1 MRTPELDYAFLCGYA
16 TIHGNS
22 LTVVDASFTRMIVGP
37 TPSSTGFSIAGRVRL
52 DEQAGPTE
60 LSIRIDGPE
69 GALSLTLSTEISPD
83 GADKYD
89 GKAGVLFAT
98 QIHMPIPVHGLYT
111 AAISLEGVDVRV
123 LKFEA
128 LPDPGGQGE
137 A

>member
-37 TPSSTGFSIAGRVRL
+37 APSATGFSIAGRVRL
-52 DEQAGPTE
+52 DEESEPIQ
-60 LSIRIDGPE
+60 LSIQIDGPDE
-69 GALSLTLSTEISPD
+69 SLSLKLSTSISSD

-98 QIHMPIPVHGLYT
+98 QVHTPIPVHGLYAVT
-111 AAISLEGVDVRV
+111 VFIGDTRVRT

-128 LPDPGGQGE
+128 LPDPGGYGE
-137 A
+137 S